1 MIVVLILKEDRKDAE
16 EIKSSLDE
24 VVGKLEQD
32 SKSSESWG
40 ESVST
45 RRSQWEEI
53 KEKIRERQRELK
65 RLVMEKKAGTIGQNE
80 FDRKYRKLQDELTE
94 LEFQV
99 YNMRLGTSVEF

>member
-1 MIVVLILKEDRKDAE
+1 MVLSLKEDRKDAKK
-16 EIKSSLDE
+16 IKSSLDE

-32 SKSSESWG
+32 SESSESWG

-45 RRSQWEEI
+45 HRNHWQEI
-53 KEKIRERQRELK
+53 KEKMRERQSELK
-65 RLVMEKKAGTIGQNE
+65 RLVMEKKAGTIGQDE
-80 FDRKYRKLQDELTE
+80 FDMKYRKLQDELTE

>member
-1 MIVVLILKEDRKDAE
+1 MQSLKEDSKDAD

-32 SKSSESWG
+32 SKSSDSWG

-45 RRSQWEEI
+45 RRNHWEEI
-53 KEKIRERQRELK
+53 KEKIRERQSELK
-65 RLVMEKKAGTIGQNE
+65 RLVMEKKAGTIGHDE
-80 FDRKYRKLQDELTE
+80 FEKKYRKLQDELTE
-94 LEFQV
+94 LEFEV